1 MPNDSE
7 SPATLVAIIIA
18 ARRSGNRD
26 LEREIRRQLL
36 TLYQVKLIF
45 VQPPA
50 HLIGG
55 VKDET

>member
-26 LEREIRRQLL
+26 LEREMRRQLL
-36 TLYQVKLIF
+36 TLYQVKLTF

-55 VKDET
+55 LKGET

>member
-1 MPNDSE
+1 MPNEPE

-26 LEREIRRQLL
+26 LEREMRRQLL

-45 VQPPA
+45 VEPPT
-50 HLIGG
+50 HLNGG
-55 VKDET
+55 AKDET